1 MSEQTIKAIIDGQEK
16 EISLERLERIHKQ
29 CPYYETKCDDLQC
42 LCVKYEAWKDV
53 QDPVIVNRELKAL
66 KIEET
71 DMFAVMYAVQKHFA
85 SRFHNTDTIT
95 KEITDAWVKEYCI
108 CMEDEIEEIYDYIAF
123 PTVEHLPAK
132 KDNQEELR
140 KEIIDVLHFVMDIM
154 IASDFK
160 PEDAKNRY
168 AIDHNLFLKDFDL
181 LNEMFKEKRQLLK
194 KRFGIKNINYMF
206 LEDRTKSEAL
216 ITLTSELLEMNRE
229 LRQQISW
236 KHWKKPN
243 DSINYQKLHDVCY
256 ELLNRFVLLAN
267 IVFISGEDIRGTYVK
282 KNIENIRRQKRGY

>member
-1 MSEQTIKAIIDGQEK
+1 MNEPIIVIIDGEEK
-16 EISLERLERIHKQ
+16 EITPERLEKLHKQ

-66 KIEET
+66 KINET
-71 DMFAVMYAVQKHFA
+71 DMFAVMYAIQKHFA
-85 SRFHNTDTIT
+85 SRFHDTDNIT

-108 CMEDEIEEIYDYIAF
+108 CMEDEIEEIYDYIMF
-123 PTVEHLPAK
+123 PTAEHLPAR

-181 LNEMFKEKRQLLK
+181 LNEMFKEKRLVLK
-194 KRFGIKNINYMF
+194 KRFGIKNVNYMF

-243 DSINYQKLHDVCY
+243 ESINYQKLHDVCY